1 MWKTVV
7 MLASKLFD
15 FSICYSI
22 KASIIDDQCRC
33 EISPTSPGLL
43 LHLLGCLMCH
53 RPESSRTS
61 PSSSRPASSAASLA
75 CSSPPSTS
83 TTTSL
88 LQSSLEMPPSSSERR
103 QGTKRSRSRRPLEE
117 VILAISA
124 FPTPQFMSVAGETTF
139 EGLTEHCVP
148 EDLQFSER
156 IHNMLFQPAVGHLI
170 CQFLISWPVFANIS

>member
-1 MWKTVV
+1 

-33 EISPTSPGLL
+33 EISSTSPGLL

-53 RPESSRTS
+53 RPESGRTS
-61 PSSSRPASSAASLA
+61 PSSSRPAFSAASLA

-88 LQSSLEMPPSSSERR
+88 LQSSLETLFSSSVRR
-103 QGTKRSRSRRPLEE
+103 QGTKKSKSRKPLEE
-117 VILAISA
+117 VILVTTA
-124 FPTPQFMSVAGETTF
+124 FPVPQFMSVG
-139 EGLTEHCVP
+139 GV
-148 EDLQFSER
+148 SEPLLKACFGR
-156 IHNMLFQPAVGHLI
+156 TLCP
-170 CQFLISWPVFANIS
+170 